1 MVDETTVRHI
11 ARLARIRIED
21 DTVAPMAGELSAII
35 NFVEQLSEVDTQGV
49 TPKASGTDM
58 TAKLRADEITQGGEQ
73 ERVTKNAPESAM
85 GFYAV
90 PKVVE

>member
-1 MVDETTVRHI
+1 MVDETAVRHI

-35 NFVEQLSEVDTQGV
+35 SFVEQLSEVDTQGV
-49 TPKASGTDM
+49 VPKASGTDRTSKM
-58 TAKLRADEITQGGEQ
+58 RADEVTQGGEQ
-73 ERVTKNAPESAM
+73 DRVTQNAPESAM
-85 GFYAV
+85 GFFAV